1 MVCFLPLSIFIYS
14 FFFHSF
20 IEVLTYSKLHIFKK
34 YNYMSQTYVYT
45 GESIIS
51 IKQINTPIN
60 TSNIPKNFLISTFN
74 PVFFYLGHTPLSPV
88 FK

>member
-1 MVCFLPLSIFIYS
+1 
-14 FFFHSF
+14 
-20 IEVLTYSKLHIFKK
+20 
-34 YNYMSQTYVYT
+34 MSQTYVYT

-60 TSNIPKNFLISTFN
+60 TSNIPKSFLISTFN